1 MSEAMGRGLIGR
13 TIPQDSFN
21 LKLPGSIQK
30 VQFLHRW
37 NVVTSTIEYK
47 EETPFLDTTLFLM
60 TSIIADSLYGSMS
73 IEWEA
78 KTQQTLICSIL
89 EHTHPVAI

>member
-21 LKLPGSIQK
+21 LKLPGRIQK
-30 VQFLHRW
+30 VQFLYRW
-37 NVVTSTIEYK
+37 NVVTSTIEYRD
-47 EETPFLDTTLFLM
+47 ETPFLETTLFLM
-60 TSIIADSLYGSMS
+60 NSINTDSLYESLS

-78 KTQQTLICSIL
+78 KTQQTPICSIL